1 MSVSFKNV
9 TRETSYSGTVTLR
22 RAARGFERRL
32 LATTLLTEEND
43 HASHSNSLVVEV
55 CCRARYPA
63 YDRTLNIT
71 VVPIVAFHLELSRR
85 LRLP

>member
-1 MSVSFKNV
+1 MIFKGNF
-9 TRETSYSGTVTLR
+9 YSGTVTLR

-63 YDRTLNIT
+63 YGRTLNIT